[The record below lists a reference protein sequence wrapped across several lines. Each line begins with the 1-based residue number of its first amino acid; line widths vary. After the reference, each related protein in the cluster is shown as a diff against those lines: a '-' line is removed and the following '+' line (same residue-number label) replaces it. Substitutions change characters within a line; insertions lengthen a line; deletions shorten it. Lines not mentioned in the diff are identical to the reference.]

1 VTALARL
8 RQGELARVLRLM
20 RGRFGVYLVTT
31 LLRAVIAALCLNL
44 VMAFVLRDSLNAAVE
59 HDITLVRRALLLAL
73 GAFVVGEPL
82 LALVGYINQ
91 VAVIATATQVRRATF
106 DKMTDLPVSH
116 FEQEHSGDSLTRLTS
131 NVQNIESVF
140 QDDLASVTYGLA
152 YSGFALAFIFGIEW
166 RMGLLILSIN
176 LVNIMIGL
184 AFRQSKRVV
193 NDRIQQGRARTAER
207 FLDLFHGLTVT
218 RMFHVHAAALARFR
232 EVHEDMTAA
241 YVEQGGIDALSGLA
255 GNLYGTFKYLGVLG
269 AGLLLVMRGE
279 IDLGG
284 IGAII
289 FMQSYASIF
298 FEGLGRFLPKVQ
310 ESLAGASRVFQ
321 LLDRPTEREI
331 HIAAAYNSRAAR
343 RPIHVF
349 GAEKAGG
356 LLRLADVRFS
366 YNHDAREDGD
376 ALCGVDLVVNRG
388 EVAALVG
395 PSGGGKSTI
404 LKLLLGFYPL
414 QQGRVLVAG
423 KDIQAY
429 SLVDLRRLF
438 AYVPQ
443 DAYLFQGTVVEN
455 IRYGRPDASDEAVI
469 AAAKAANAHSFIL
482 EQPSGYETV
491 VGERGARLSG
501 GERQRIAIARALLKD
516 APILLLDEATS
527 ALDSE
532 SERLVQEALNVLMK
546 GRTTLAVAHR
556 LSTVEHADVIY
567 VIDGGRVVERGKHE
581 ELMAR
586 GGLYRRLH
594 QLQFANGSQGGDVAS
609 CPL

>member
-20 RGRFGVYLVTT
+20 RGQLGVYLLTT

-73 GAFVVGEPL
+73 GAFFAGEPL

-91 VAVIATATQVRRATF
+91 AAVIAAGTRVRRAAF
-106 DKMTDLPVSH
+106 DKMTELPVSH
-116 FEQEHSGDSLTRLTS
+116 FEQEHSGDLLTRLTS
-131 NVQNIESVF
+131 NVESIEAVY

-166 RMGLLILSIN
+166 HMGLLILSIN
-176 LVNIMIGL
+176 LVNILIGL
-184 AFRQSKRVV
+184 VFRRPKRAV
-193 NDRIQQGRARTAER
+193 NDRIQQGRVATTER

-232 EVHEDMTAA
+232 HVHDEMTAA
-241 YVEQGGIDALSGLA
+241 YVGQGGIDALSGLT

-269 AGLLLVMRGE
+269 AGLLLVMAGQ

-321 LLDRPTEREI
+321 LLDGPTEHEM
-331 HIAAAYNSRAAR
+331 HVAAAQDSRVSR
-343 RPIHVF
+343 RPVHVF
-349 GAEKAGG
+349 GAQKAEG
-356 LLRLADVRFS
+356 LLRLADVRFG
-366 YNHDAREDGD
+366 YGHDERDDSD
-376 ALCGVDLVVNRG
+376 ALRGIDLVVNRG
-388 EVAALVG
+388 EAVALVG

-414 QQGRVLVAG
+414 QQGRILVVG

-429 SLVDLRRLF
+429 SLEELRRLF

-443 DAYLFQGTVVEN
+443 DAYLFQGTIAEN

-469 AAAKAANAHSFIL
+469 AAAKAANAHTFIFG
-482 EQPSGYETV
+482 QPDGYETV

-532 SERLVQEALNVLMK
+532 SERLVQEALGVLMK

-556 LSTVEHADVIY
+556 LSTIEHADVIY
-567 VIDGGRVVERGKHE
+567 VIDKGRVVERGRHE
-581 ELMAR
+581 ELLAR

-594 QLQFANGSQGGDVAS
+594 ELQFRNGS
-609 CPL
+609 

>member
-1 VTALARL
+1 VTTLARL

-20 RGRFGVYLVTT
+20 RGQLGVYLVTT
-31 LLRAVIAALCLNL
+31 LLRAIIAALCLNL

-91 VAVIATATQVRRATF
+91 AAVIATATRVRRAAF
-106 DKMTDLPVSH
+106 EKMTDLPVSH
-116 FEQEHSGDSLTRLTS
+116 FEQEHSGDLLTRLTG
-131 NVQNIESVF
+131 NIQNIEDIY
-140 QDDLASVTYGLA
+140 QDDLSSVTYGLA
-152 YSGFALAFIFGIEW
+152 YSGFALAFIFAIEW

-184 AFRQSKRVV
+184 AFRRPKRAV
-193 NDRIQQGRARTAER
+193 NDRIQQGRAAMTER

-232 EVHEDMTAA
+232 EVHDEMTKA
-241 YVEQGGIDALSGLA
+241 YVEQGGIDALSGLT

-269 AGLLLVMRGE
+269 AGLLLVMRGQ

-321 LLDRPTEREI
+321 LLDGPTEREM
-331 HIAAAYNSRAAR
+331 HAAATRVRRTAR
-343 RPIHVF
+343 HPIHVF
-349 GAEKAGG
+349 GAEKEGG
-356 LLRLADVRFS
+356 LLRLADVHFS
-366 YNHDAREDGD
+366 YNHGERDDGD
-376 ALCGVDLVVNRG
+376 ALRGIDLVVDRG
-388 EVAALVG
+388 KVAALVG

-414 QQGRVLVAG
+414 QEGRILVAG
-423 KDIQAY
+423 KDIEAY
-429 SLVDLRRLF
+429 SLEELRRLF

-443 DAYLFQGTVVEN
+443 DAYLFQGTAAEN
-455 IRYGRPDASDEAVI
+455 IRYGRPDASDQAVM

-482 EQPSGYETV
+482 EQPAGYDTV

-532 SERLVQEALNVLMK
+532 SEQLVQEALRMLMQ

-556 LSTVEHADVIY
+556 LSTIEHADVIH
-567 VIDGGRVVERGKHE
+567 VIDQGRVVERGGHE

-594 QLQFANGSQGGDVAS
+594 QLQFANGA
-609 CPL
+609 